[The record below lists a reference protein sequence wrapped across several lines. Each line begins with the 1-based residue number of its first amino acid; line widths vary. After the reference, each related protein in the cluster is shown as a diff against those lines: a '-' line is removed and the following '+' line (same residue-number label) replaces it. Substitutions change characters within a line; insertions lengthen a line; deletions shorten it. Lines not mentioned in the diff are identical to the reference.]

1 MSAQRHY
8 RHILF
13 ATDFSEQAIM
23 VGERAKHMAQLYN
36 ARLTLLHVVEEVNIS
51 AGYELM
57 PLLPEVPDEQTLLAA
72 NESLTRL
79 AQRLGLEASDRQVVT
94 AVSTKEG
101 ILEAAVEHHADLIVV
116 GSHGRHGFALLLG
129 STANA
134 VMHGAPCD
142 VLAVRIQEKC

>member
-1 MSAQRHY
+1 MSAQNQY

-23 VGERAKHMAQLYN
+23 VGERAKHMAQLYG
-36 ARLTLLHVVEEVNIS
+36 ARLSLIHVVEEVNIS

-72 NESLTRL
+72 NERLAQL
-79 AQRLGLEASDRQVVT
+79 AQRLGLEASNRQVVT

-101 ILEAAVEHHADLIVV
+101 ILEAAVEHHVDLIVV

-142 VLAVRIQEKC
+142 VLAVRIQEKA